1 MKKFTV
7 LASAIIFALFSL
19 TSCESGLFKP
29 AAGSAQAD
37 DMLRLLPKD
46 LSAVFFIDVQRILTI
61 ESVNKLVSEKTE
73 EEEFKDFTDFQN
85 FTEMTGID
93 IQKDLYFIANGLK
106 QGTDEY
112 DDWGVGIINLNYDEE
127 KLLSFIK
134 EKNEEG
140 SELIE
145 EKYNGFTLYTIKEKD
160 EESSFVFLDS
170 SNIAAGNVHIVKSVI
185 NVLQKQEDSVLT
197 NEDFSV
203 LFQET
208 DKGALFWG
216 GVLVPPEVT
225 SKLAEEMPMAGSVES
240 IQAVS
245 LSFDYDD
252 RTIMAEI
259 KLRSSDPV
267 ENQEMADTLMGLKE
281 MGAMIQ
287 IQDFNFGEVLDRI
300 EITSAPDHVR
310 IFASYPDDFFNDFM
324 SKFTLKETEEK
335 R

>member
-1 MKKFTV
+1 MKKFTAI
-7 LASAIIFALFSL
+7 ASAVIFAIFSL
-19 TSCESGLFKP
+19 ISCDSGPFSP
-29 AAGSAQAD
+29 ATGSAQAE

-46 LSAVFFIDVQRILTI
+46 VAAVFFIDVQGILTI
-61 ESVNKLVSEKTE
+61 EALNTLVSEKTE
-73 EEEFKDFTDFQN
+73 EEEFEEFTDFQK

-93 IQKDLYFIANGLK
+93 IQKDIYFIAAALK
-106 QGTDEY
+106 QGTEEN
-112 DDWGVGIINLNYDEE
+112 DDWGVGIVNLKYD
-127 KLLSFIK
+127 KDRLLSFIK
-134 EKNEEG
+134 AKSEEG

-145 EKYNGFTLYTIKEKD
+145 EDYNGFTLYTVKEKD
-160 EESSFVFLDS
+160 EEASFTFIDN
-170 SNIAAGNVHIVKSVI
+170 SNIAAGNVDIVKSVI

-203 LFQET
+203 LFKDT

-240 IQAVS
+240 VQAVS
-245 LSFDYDD
+245 LSFDYID

-267 ENQEMADTLMGLKE
+267 KNQEMADSLMGLKG

-335 R
+335 K

>member
-1 MKKFTV
+1 MKKFT
-7 LASAIIFALFSL
+7 AIVFAVIFAIFSL
-19 TSCESGLFKP
+19 ISCESGPFSP
-29 AAGSAQAD
+29 AAGSAQAE

-46 LSAVFFIDVQRILTI
+46 VAAVFFIDVQGILTI
-61 ESVNKLVSEKTE
+61 EALNTLISEKTE
-73 EEEFKDFTDFQN
+73 EEEFEEFTDFQK

-93 IQKDLYFIANGLK
+93 IQKDIYFIAAALK
-106 QGTDEY
+106 QGTEEY
-112 DDWGVGIINLNYDEE
+112 DDWGVGIVNLKYD
-127 KLLSFIK
+127 KDRLLSFIK
-134 EKNEEG
+134 AKSEEG

-145 EKYNGFTLYTIKEKD
+145 EDYNGFTLYTVKEKD
-160 EESSFVFLDS
+160 EEGSFTFIDD
-170 SNIAAGNVHIVKSVI
+170 SNIAAGNVNIVKSVI

-203 LFQET
+203 LFKDT

-240 IQAVS
+240 VQAVS
-245 LSFDYDD
+245 LSFDYSD
-252 RTIMAEI
+252 RTIIAEI

-267 ENQEMADTLMGLKE
+267 KNQEMADSLMGLKG

-324 SKFTLKETEEK
+324 NKFTLKETEEK
-335 R
+335 K